1 MTPVS
6 FSHPAFALFQKLFSL
21 STVPSEISIQQLNSW
36 AEKADP
42 RPCSALDAPI
52 HFIAAPK
59 QRIAA
64 LQYEQQIYNTG
75 EVVTRENNWHDL
87 FNALVW
93 IVFPRTK
100 AVLNAGHC
108 LAGPLLEGGR
118 RGQRRDAL
126 TMFDEAGIAVIA
138 TKPWVATLIAAK
150 CWAELFWERRDELT
164 QVARFFVIGHGLYE
178 KILRPFAQLAG
189 PTLTLEVAL
198 HSPNLPLG
206 QLVQYLDLQLSAT
219 LADTNKITRPR
230 DLPPL
235 PIAGIPGW
243 FPGNHEAQF
252 YADKKV
258 FRRVA

>member
-1 MTPVS
+1 MTSVN
-6 FSHPAFALFQKLFSL
+6 FSHPAFALFQKLFAL
-21 STVPSEISIQQLNSW
+21 STAPGEISIQQLNAW

-59 QRIAA
+59 QRIPA
-64 LQYEQQIYNTG
+64 LQYEQLIYTKG

-93 IVFPRTK
+93 VAFPRTK
-100 AVLNAGHC
+100 AVLNVGHC

-138 TKPWVATLIAAK
+138 TKPWIASLIAAK
-150 CWAELFWERRDELT
+150 RWTELFWERREELT

-178 KILRPFAQLAG
+178 KILRPFPQLAG
-189 PTLTLEVAL
+189 PTLTLEVAQDDL
-198 HSPNLPLG
+198 SLPLS
-206 QLVQYLDLQLSAT
+206 QFIPHLDLKLSAI

-243 FPGNHEAQF
+243 FPGNQEAEF
-252 YADKKV
+252 YADKDV
-258 FRRVA
+258 FRPMA